1 MEPTSE
7 LTQVAR
13 KWILTDNTTDR
24 GYSWLIN
31 LTNSTR
37 DYDLNT
43 VCHDICF
50 KETFECIMSCDPTDS
65 DCVYRCIRAEAPC
78 LESKLSNFFLIS
90 YQNYL
95 SYNKNVIKAVHVIST
110 VPMDATAAKILFAN
124 ARSVHKQFS

>member
-1 MEPTSE
+1 MEPPSE

-13 KWILTDNTTDR
+13 KWILTDDKYDWGSSR
-24 GYSWLIN
+24 LIIFQN
-31 LTNSTR
+31 LTR

-78 LESKLSNFFLIS
+78 LESNLSHFYFIS
-90 YQNYL
+90 YENYL
-95 SYNKNVIKAVHVIST
+95 GYNKNVI
-110 VPMDATAAKILFAN
+110 
-124 ARSVHKQFS
+124 